1 MKSRKKD
8 LFYNMNSIYKLTAMA
23 LIVALAVTCK
33 PKQDDP
39 QPEIEQTLFENI
51 TPCCKL
57 ITCDFSDPLVAK
69 LYSDSM
75 TIWKATAVLGDH
87 GQVFAINIGKNYI
100 DPKRFPGWGNGNVA
114 LFVACN
120 LPQKLKNTGK
130 YQKIE
135 LDFRLLYFIPDPGW
149 DYSGYPVDLMRVKIL
164 GDSK

>member
-1 MKSRKKD
+1 
-8 LFYNMNSIYKLTAMA
+8 MNSIYKLKAMA

-100 DPKRFPGWGNGNVA
+100 DPKRFPG
-114 LFVACN
+114 
-120 LPQKLKNTGK
+120 
-130 YQKIE
+130 
-135 LDFRLLYFIPDPGW
+135 
-149 DYSGYPVDLMRVKIL
+149 
-164 GDSK
+164 